1 MTPQPVRAP
10 VPQVPLVSLAL
21 LLGMA
26 AAALLAP
33 WLAPHDPA
41 LQFDLVQLRN
51 TPPGSAHWLGTD
63 PFARDLL
70 SRALFGA
77 RTSLLVGIVAAGVG
91 MGVGTVGGV
100 ATAFVPPGW
109 ERLILG
115 ACDVLRTLPR
125 LLWYL
130 VVLLVTGALA
140 PLPLGVVVGLS
151 AAPATIRLVHGEA
164 RALRRHPFM
173 EAARALGTPLG
184 RRLRVQLLPHL
195 LPTVLATGVL
205 LLADA
210 MALEAGLSF
219 VGLGVRPPRPSWG
232 NMVQDGVAVL
242 ETAWWVAA
250 VPGAAL
256 VLTVGC
262 AARVADALPFGRASR
277 ERTAP

>member
-1 MTPQPVRAP
+1 MG
-10 VPQVPLVSLAL
+10 L
-21 LLGMA
+21 L
-26 AAALLAP
+26 ALLAP

-51 TPPGSAHWLGTD
+51 TPPSAAHWLGTD

-77 RTSLLVGIVAAGVG
+77 RTSLLVGVVAAVVG
-91 MGVGTVGGV
+91 MGIGAVGGV
-100 ATAFVPPGW
+100 ATAFLPPAL
-109 ERLILG
+109 EATVLG

-130 VVLLVTGALA
+130 VVLLLTGALA

-151 AAPATIRLVHGEA
+151 AAPTTIRLVHGEA
-164 RALRRHPFM
+164 RAL
-173 EAARALGTPLG
+173 G
-184 RRLRVQLLPHL
+184 RRLRTQLLPHV
-195 LPTVLATGVL
+195 LPTVLASGVL
-205 LLADA
+205 LLSDA

-219 VGLGVRPPRPSWG
+219 VGLGVRPPQPSWG
-232 NMVQDGVAVL
+232 NMVQDGMSVL

-262 AARVADALPFGRASR
+262 AARVADALPPWRAPQGRRSLNRGAR
-277 ERTAP
+277 

>member
-1 MTPQPVRAP
+1 MA
-10 VPQVPLVSLAL
+10 LAVLAATGL
-21 LLGMA
+21 L
-26 AAALLAP
+26 ALLAP

-51 TPPGSAHWLGTD
+51 TPPSAAHWLGTD
-63 PFARDLL
+63 PFARDIL
-70 SRALFGA
+70 SRVLFGA
-77 RTSLLVGIVAAGVG
+77 RTSLLVGVVAAGVG
-91 MGVGTVGGV
+91 MGIGAVGGV
-100 ATAFVPPGW
+100 TTAFLPPAL
-109 ERLILG
+109 EAAVLG

-130 VVLLVTGALA
+130 VVLLLTGALS

-151 AAPATIRLVHGEA
+151 AAPTTIRLIHGEA
-164 RALRRHPFM
+164 RALRRRPFM

-184 RRLRVQLLPHL
+184 RRLRTQLLPHV

-205 LLADA
+205 LLSDA

-219 VGLGVRPPRPSWG
+219 VGLGVRPPQPSWG
-232 NMVQDGVAVL
+232 NMVQDGIPVL

-262 AARVADALPFGRASR
+262 AARVADTRSWGHARGRPQPP
-277 ERTAP
+277 EAP